1 MKAVRCSV
9 WNSDKV
15 RWGSKC
21 LIVLMAVA
29 LLLGATWIGYAE
41 ENEVETGDIDLRDVM
56 TFEEAEQLLQEDGLE
71 PIMAAATKRIDKWER
86 AYSGRDILGHTASK
100 CILEGVDGEE
110 GWFSISYLF
119 DEEGQ
124 TDGRNPGEIYLDI
137 LDQMKKELGES
148 TDYPGALGIHSVWD
162 TDAHRSVMVDYMTVG
177 VPKITYTYRKKAQ

>member
-15 RWGSKC
+15 RWGSRC
-21 LIVLMAVA
+21 LIVLMAAA

-71 PIMAAATKRIDKWER
+71 PIMAATKRNDKWER

-137 LDQMKKELGES
+137 LNQMKKELGES

-162 TDAHRSVMVDYMTVG
+162 TDEHRSVKVDYMTVG